1 MINSSFMHLAIVLYF
16 IYKFALAGDLEEAT
30 AATQPLNKAY
40 IHVIPRKS
48 LYIYKDEA

>member
-1 MINSSFMHLAIVLYF
+1 MHLAIVLYF

-30 AATQPLNKAY
+30 ASTQPLNKAY
-40 IHVIPRKS
+40 IHNIPKKS